1 MVCTSLIVKTK
12 GLPESDRPISPTPAR
27 LKIAIFP
34 PITNPL
40 RNGPI
45 LYIMS
50 GNFTF
55 ELLCIDPADI
65 VNQEAFIHALSYS
78 KELWNG
84 KSPIIT
90 QDKNGAPFIRSGED
104 MLVTVLP
111 VDTSKILTDLVDAA
125 FVLRIESKY
134 FENLEPYRQRL
145 LRHLRDNLKF
155 AHIRILKDDISSEIA
170 NQLYPKINAV
180 ENLLRRYLIKFFFQ
194 RVGMNWWD
202 VTATPKMIEKV
213 KSRQRNRSN
222 QFSYFINSD
231 IEFADFDDLGLLIYK
246 QSTGFNDPEKVLEML
261 EGINTID
268 GLNEL
273 KGNLQ
278 GNYTKYFKK
287 FFRDKDFE
295 KLWKEMSR
303 IRNKVAHQATFFH
316 AELKRGKELSSSLT
330 RIITEAEQHIDEIV
344 LSLKEKKAIHQAA
357 AEVVREE
364 EHEAAEQQA
373 HKDGK
378 PIAGNRAPVEMG
390 GSEISTPKKDSDNRV
405 KLTGPKVIGK
415 IKLEHKVKTYRDT
428 AAPGYIVITEEEMI
442 TELEAAEELNYTD
455 YIGLKWF
462 VTQFLA
468 NKGYAIGTT
477 YSLINILI
485 EQGAILLYDKESQD
499 GHMIKAVRLP

>member
-1 MVCTSLIVKTK
+1 
-12 GLPESDRPISPTPAR
+12 
-27 LKIAIFP
+27 
-34 PITNPL
+34 
-40 RNGPI
+40 
-45 LYIMS
+45 MS
-50 GNFTF
+50 GDFTF

-65 VNQEAFIHALSYS
+65 INQEAFIHAISYS
-78 KELWNG
+78 KEVWNG
-84 KSPIIT
+84 RSPLIT
-90 QDKNGAPFIRSGED
+90 QDKNGNPYIRGED
-104 MLVTVLP
+104 DMTLSVLP
-111 VDTSKILTDLVDAA
+111 VDTSKILTDLVEAA
-125 FVLRIESKY
+125 FVLRVESKY
-134 FENLEPYRQRL
+134 FESLEPFRQRL
-145 LRHLRDNLKF
+145 IRHLKDNLKF

-202 VTATPKMIEKV
+202 VTATPKMIDKV

-222 QFSYFINSD
+222 QFSYFISSD

-246 QSTGFNDPEKVLEML
+246 QSTGFNDPEKVLELL
-261 EGINTID
+261 EGIDTIE

-273 KGNLQ
+273 KSNLQ

-316 AELKRGKELSSSLT
+316 GELLRGKELSTSLT

-364 EHEAAEQQA
+364 EHEAEQQA
-373 HKDGK
+373 QQDGK
-378 PIAGNRAPVEMG
+378 PLAGNRAPVEHSPEQRTVSNSG
-390 GSEISTPKKDSDNRV
+390 SDNRV

-415 IKLEHKVKTYRDT
+415 IKLEHKVKTYRKT
-428 AAPGYIVITEEEMI
+428 AAPGYIVITEDEML
-442 TELEAAEELNYTD
+442 TELENAEELNYTD

-462 VTQFLA
+462 VTSFLA
-468 NKGYAIGTT
+468 NKGFAIGTT

-485 EQGAILLYDKESQD
+485 EQGAIVLYDKESPD
-499 GHMIKAVRLP
+499 GHTIKAVRLP